1 MANEWY
7 VQHGGKQYGPMTS
20 ANLKK
25 LAAEGKISPNTT
37 VRLGSEGNW
46 VPAARVQGLFAAGQ
60 AAAPRAAQFPAA
72 TPPPA
77 PKAVDL
83 AAPPIAPP
91 RSLPVGRP
99 VTHTQLTNVA
109 PLPKAVPADSGSVAP
124 KVLGAVAIILGTV
137 ALATCWLPYVGG
149 GLVGWTGIAV
159 GGLGLIVG
167 IIGLVV
173 AAMKQGT
180 GLMLNVAG
188 TSSSAVGLALTI
200 VLGVVYGLF
209 TPAPVFKPV
218 VVAKAPAPV
227 VAPQP
232 KQIARPPTEPEPEPE
247 LVWVDAKE
255 SIQQGDI
262 KASIVSVAIAR
273 VVLEGG
279 DLSLGT
285 FGKRQKPQPML
296 KVRVAMENTSAD
308 KILEFGGWHGTADML
323 GQGVGELLGGELAKA
338 AKSASAAALLTDNI
352 NNKYKQIPTFSIAG
366 APIALGGANAS
377 LRPGKTIES
386 DLVFEPP
393 LESIEYLRLELSP
406 AAFGGTDSL
415 RFQIPKE
422 MITGLGPPQ

>member
-37 VRLGSEGNW
+37 VRLGSEGTW

-60 AAAPRAAQFPAA
+60 PAAAPRAAQFPAVD

-99 VTHTQLTNVA
+99 LAHVQLTNVA

-137 ALATCWLPYVGG
+137 ALATCWLPYMG

-167 IIGLVV
+167 IVGLVV

-180 GLMLNVAG
+180 GLTLNVAG
-188 TSSSAVGLALTI
+188 TSGSAVGLVLAI
-200 VLGVVYGLF
+200 VLGIVSGF
-209 TPAPVFKPV
+209 FSPAPVPKPV
-218 VVAKAPAPV
+218 VIVKAPAPV
-227 VAPQP
+227 VVPPP
-232 KQIARPPTEPEPEPE
+232 KQEAPLPKEPEPEP
-247 LVWVDAKE
+247 VWVDAKE
-255 SIQQGDI
+255 AIQQGDI
-262 KASIVSVAIAR
+262 KASIVSVAIAK

-323 GQGVGELLGGELAKA
+323 GQGVGDLLGGELAKA
-338 AKSASAAALLTDNI
+338 AKSASAGALLTDNI
-352 NNKYKQIPTFSIAG
+352 NNKYKQQPTFSIAG
-366 APIALGGANAS
+366 APIALGANAS

-393 LESIEYLRLELSP
+393 LESVEYLRLELSP
-406 AAFGGTDSL
+406 AAFNGTDSL

-422 MITGLGPPQ
+422 MITGLGTQ